1 MHFKVILYESRQKPN
16 NICVDQ
22 VSEFYNRSMNSW
34 LLDNEIEIYSTHNE
48 GKFVI
53 AIYKYSIKNV

>member
-53 AIYKYSIKNV
+53 ASV

>member
-1 MHFKVILYESRQKPN
+1 MHFKVILYESGQKPN
-16 NICVDQ
+16 NICLDQ

-34 LLDNEIEIYSTHNE
+34 LLDNGIEIYSTHSE

-53 AIYKYSIKNV
+53 AM